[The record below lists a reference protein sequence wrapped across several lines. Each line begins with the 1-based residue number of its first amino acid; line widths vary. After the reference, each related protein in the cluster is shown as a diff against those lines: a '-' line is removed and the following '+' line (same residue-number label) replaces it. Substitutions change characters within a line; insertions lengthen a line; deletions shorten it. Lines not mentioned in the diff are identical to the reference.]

1 MKTPLQ
7 ICALGFMTAALVV
20 ITLSFSYIF
29 GIDILSRI
37 IPGVPEPPQ
46 LLPSSFYYS
55 YHRLLIS
62 DVVLP
67 LFYLFGL
74 LCAILKSM
82 TDMLAQK
89 NQYGL
94 RSEFILIEISLIVMA
109 FSLLILTDRMQ
120 PAGDINEHLIS
131 ISWVLCLL
139 TIGTV
144 IISFFYKYF
153 IHYPGLVGEQGGNER

>member
-1 MKTPLQ
+1 MERTPLQ

-46 LLPSSFYYS
+46 LLPPSFYYS
-55 YHRLLIS
+55 HPRLLIS
-62 DVVLP
+62 DLVLP

-74 LCAILKSM
+74 LCIILKSL
-82 TDMLAQK
+82 TDVLAQK
-89 NQYGL
+89 YQYGL
-94 RSEFILIEISLIVMA
+94 RPEFGLIEISLIVTA
-109 FSLLILTDRMQ
+109 FALLILADHMQ
-120 PAGDINEHLIS
+120 PAGDINGYLIS

-139 TIGTV
+139 AIGTV
-144 IISFFYKYF
+144 IISFSYKYF
-153 IHYPGLVGEQGGNER
+153 IDK

>member
-1 MKTPLQ
+1 MKRTPLQ

-29 GIDILSRI
+29 GISILSRI
-37 IPGVPEPPQ
+37 IPRVPEPPQ
-46 LLPSSFYYS
+46 LSPSSFYHS
-55 YHRLLIS
+55 HPRLLFS
-62 DVVLP
+62 DVILP

-74 LCAILKSM
+74 LCATLKSLA
-82 TDMLAQK
+82 DMLAQK
-89 NQYGL
+89 NHYGI

-109 FSLLILTDRMQ
+109 FSLLILTGYMQ
-120 PAGDINEHLIS
+120 PAGNINEYLIS

-153 IHYPGLVGEQGGNER
+153 IDK